1 MDAMPVHLVDASP
14 YIFRAFHTLP
24 ESITD
29 PQGRP
34 VNAVYGFL
42 DTLLRLVREEEVT
55 HLAVCFDFDL
65 VLSFRNGFYPA
76 YKAHRPAP
84 PAPLLPQLG
93 PCREA
98 AEALGMRAFIAEGY
112 EADDLIATLVRQ
124 LKSPAVIVSGDKDL
138 AQLVTDDVTLYDL
151 ARDERYGPG
160 QVTER
165 FGVRPDQIA
174 DLLALAGDAV
184 DNIPGVPGIG
194 RKTAAKL
201 LAKFGH
207 VEDVDWGGLRGPAA
221 EGRESALLSKRL
233 ALVAYDAPVSATL
246 DELLYRGADPAAADA
261 FCDRLGSER
270 LRGRIPL
277 RAP

>member
-1 MDAMPVHLVDASP
+1 MPVHLVDASP

-24 ESITD
+24 ESIRD

-34 VNAVYGFL
+34 TNAVHGFL
-42 DTLLRLVREEEVT
+42 DFLLRLIREEEVT

-65 VLSFRNGFYPA
+65 VTSFRNDFFPA

-84 PAPLLPQLG
+84 PAPLLLQLD

-98 AEALGMRAFIAEGY
+98 AEALGIRTFIAKGY
-112 EADDLIATLVRQ
+112 EADDLIATLVRL
-124 LKSPAVIVSGDKDL
+124 LKGPAVIVSGDKDL
-138 AQLVTDDVTLYDL
+138 AQLVTDDVALYDL
-151 ARDERYGPG
+151 ARDERYGPNEVIG
-160 QVTER
+160 K

-201 LAKFGH
+201 LQKF
-207 VEDVDWGGLRGPAA
+207 EKIENIDWGGLRGPMSQ
-221 EGRESALLSKRL
+221 GRESAFLSKRL
-233 ALVAYDAPVSATL
+233 TLVAQDAPVSATL
-246 DELLYRGADPAAADA
+246 EDLRYRGADPAAVDA
-261 FCDRLGSER
+261 FCARLGSER
-270 LRGRIPL
+270 LRARIPL
-277 RAP
+277 RS